1 MESARNR
8 WTDICL
14 KEQIAP
20 DQQVKDMLMEER
32 VRIEGRQAV
41 TQYEQD
47 CRTVQAQLEQLGEE
61 LSGKTLPELSGL
73 QQKKEDLRVQK
84 TEADE
89 KVGVL
94 QEQLRRLDKESA
106 ELGQLEKKLGE
117 LDEQY
122 ISCLLYT
129 SRCG

>member
-47 CRTVQAQLEQLGEE
+47 CRTVQAQLEQLGEV
-61 LSGKTLPELSGL
+61 
-73 QQKKEDLRVQK
+73 RAV
-84 TEADE
+84 
-89 KVGVL
+89 VL
-94 QEQLRRLDKESA
+94 GEQLRLSP
-106 ELGQLEKKLGE
+106 GKKRE
-117 LDEQY
+117 
-122 ISCLLYT
+122 
-129 SRCG
+129 RCHSYNE